1 MSSVKVNDQS
11 LELQFQN
18 IYFQL
23 MGFNYQDID
32 CKLFHKVSKNKVKSQ
47 EPPFTSISLAV
58 RIIRAV
64 CSVVE
69 I

>member
-1 MSSVKVNDQS
+1 
-11 LELQFQN
+11 
-18 IYFQL
+18 

-32 CKLFHKVSKNKVKSQ
+32 CKLFHKVSKNKVESQ

-64 CSVVE
+64 GSVVE